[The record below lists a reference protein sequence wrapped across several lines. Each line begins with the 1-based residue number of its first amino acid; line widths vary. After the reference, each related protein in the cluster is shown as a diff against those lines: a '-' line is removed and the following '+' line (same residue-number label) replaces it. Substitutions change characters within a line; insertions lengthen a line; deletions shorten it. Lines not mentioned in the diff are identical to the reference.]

1 MERRDFLKK
10 TAIAAAAAATGD
22 KVAEAAT
29 KAPGSYK
36 AGVLDFTGTASTP
49 AANAA
54 QPAPRQPG
62 TFAPPPT
69 ITEGEMKY
77 RILGDTGAKVSIIGL
92 GGFHLAKP
100 GGATKAEAIRI
111 VRTGV
116 DKGLNFCDNSWDYN
130 GGESEK
136 RLGDALQDGYRD
148 KVFLMSKMD
157 GRTAKAFMGQ
167 LETSLKRLK
176 TDHLDLVQF
185 HEIIRTSD
193 PPRVFAPGGALE
205 AALRAKEQGKVRF
218 IGFTGHKS
226 PYIHREMFETA
237 EAHNFHFDT
246 VQMPV
251 NVMDAHFDSFQ
262 SIILPIA
269 EARKT
274 AVLAMKTFGDTFIY
288 KAHVAPPIEMLHY
301 SMSQP
306 VAVVITGID
315 QMQILDQALEAIR
328 TYKPMTQAEQL
339 ALLARSAQIGA
350 TGKTE
355 KYKVS
360 EHFDSTEKNPR
371 WLTEA

>member
-10 TAIAAAAAATGD
+10 TALAAATTAAGATS
-22 KVAEAAT
+22 AEATST
-29 KAPGSYK
+29 KPG
-36 AGVLDFTGTASTP
+36 VPDFAGTASTP
-49 AANAA
+49 AANAQ
-54 QPAPRQPG
+54 QPPPRQPG
-62 TFAPPPT
+62 TFAPLPT
-69 ITEGEMKY
+69 TTEGGMKY
-77 RILGDTGAKVSIIGL
+77 RILGDTGEKVSIIGI

-100 GGATKAEAIRI
+100 GGATEAEAIRI
-111 VRTGV
+111 VRTGI

-136 RLGDALQDGYRD
+136 RLGLALQDGYRD
-148 KVFLMSKMD
+148 KVFLMTKID
-157 GRTAKAFMGQ
+157 GRTAKAAMGQ

-176 TDHLDLVQF
+176 TDHLDLLQF
-185 HEIIRTSD
+185 HEIIRTDD
-193 PPRVFAPGGALE
+193 PPRIFAPGGALE
-205 AALRAKEQGKVRF
+205 AVLRAKEQGKLRF

-237 EAHNFHFDT
+237 EANHFHFDT

-251 NVMDAHFDSFQ
+251 NIMDAHFDSFQ

-269 EARKT
+269 EAQRT
-274 AVLAMKTFGDTFIY
+274 AVLAMKTFGDKFIY
-288 KAHVAPPIEMLHY
+288 QSRVAAPIEMLHY

-315 QMQILDQALEAIR
+315 QMLILDQALEAVR
-328 TYKPMTQAEQL
+328 TYQPMSEAEQM
-339 ALLARSAQIGA
+339 ALLARSAKVGA

-360 EHFDSTEKNPR
+360 EHFDSTAKNPQ
-371 WLTEA
+371 WLTET